1 MRGTASLKAG
11 ACRRNKKGRPTIS
24 RPVRDRFHIQEGD
37 SLLFE
42 VKDDVLIPRR
52 ACPGTSRDM
61 L

>member
-1 MRGTASLKAG
+1 M
-11 ACRRNKKGRPTIS
+11 IS